1 MFVRFREQS
10 ASRLNVSII
19 ESRRVAGK
27 LVHEHIAALGS
38 IEVPPTIDAR
48 IVFWKRM
55 HERLG
60 KLGNRI
66 DPATRA
72 RLMGAVHERIPMPT
86 PDGQRTLQRENLT
99 AEERFFD
106 TLHGMYAGDIEGHKA
121 LIATAERR
129 IAKAQV
135 EMAKVAEA
143 RDAARGQLARLDR
156 GEEVSGGL
164 GRSMTQEDCVRI
176 LKAAGR
182 TTSDIRHAMDL
193 AELSRIGGEQAFE
206 DYLQETLRLMMLAD
220 DKASKSVARNM
231 LRRLRG
237 DN

>member
-1 MFVRFREQS
+1 MLIPMYFDPLRYP
-10 ASRLNVSII
+10 ASQDGTEDPETGELF
-19 ESRRVAGK
+19 E
-27 LVHEHIAALGS
+27 
-38 IEVPPTIDAR
+38 
-48 IVFWKRM
+48 
-55 HERLG
+55 
-60 KLGNRI
+60 GNEIGWI
-66 DPATRA
+66 DPRALDEDGEVLSVLRRPSTRLA
-72 RLMGAVHERIPMPT
+72 P
-86 PDGQRTLQRENLT
+86 
-99 AEERFFD
+99 
-106 TLHGMYAGDIEGHKA
+106 
-121 LIATAERR
+121 AERR

-206 DYLQETLRLMMLAD
+206 DFLQESFRRMLAA
-220 DKASKSVARNM
+220 DKRLSKSVGRAM
-231 LRRLRG
+231 LRRLRS
-237 DN
+237 DD